1 MAKKKIEVDEDMLK
15 EIMAGDIPIFGRT
28 KQKENA
34 SPPAESKPAEV
45 VETPT
50 EEKPLVAMQEKVSVK
65 PKKRKED
72 SCDYRKMFLT
82 EEDKRELME
91 PEGIVPDPDFD
102 TSMTY
107 EEMNNVVDVLNSDTH
122 SDENGLRAAQT
133 IFHKLPGTEL
143 LRLIE
148 NELADQQKI
157 DILLHDYLDELGRP
171 LPESKRRE
179 RKIKDFNIRKYV

>member
-34 SPPAESKPAEV
+34 SPPAESKPAAV

-50 EEKPLVAMQEKVSVK
+50 EEKPPVAMQEKVSVK

-82 EEDKRELME
+82 EGTVQHRQQTYLSQETHNAPRTSIYQ
-91 PEGIVPDPDFD
+91 GI
-102 TSMTY
+102 
-107 EEMNNVVDVLNSDTH
+107 
-122 SDENGLRAAQT
+122 
-133 IFHKLPGTEL
+133 
-143 LRLIE
+143 
-148 NELADQQKI
+148 
-157 DILLHDYLDELGRP
+157 
-171 LPESKRRE
+171 
-179 RKIKDFNIRKYV
+179 